1 MILKDPIKIIKL
13 DRLWVKII
21 DKIIFTKYVSKYDI
35 QYFAFITVCYVKK
48 KNGGISNI
56 IIKNIF
62 CHKY

>member
-35 QYFAFITVCYVKK
+35 QYFAFIIACYVKK

-56 IIKNIF
+56 IIKNILS
-62 CHKY
+62 